1 MELRLLKNYS
11 KILDYFPKNLSKV
24 LLMNISDM
32 ISNMSE
38 ETIISLAFFVGAG
51 VIYVIRKFSFLNQQL
66 REHEERELSGR
77 DSVVRDLLR
86 MNGIEDKIRLEYD
99 TPKNH
104 IENELVEH
112 EMIGHNMAPRI
123 RELSRQIADV
133 LDDQS
138 DGLVDVTT
146 NVNSI
151 SSKINKAFTDT
162 GDNSLEQINNMI
174 PQLISRI
181 EGLNESVKGESQK
194 VAILLNEV
202 QMIKRAIGV
211 E

>member
-1 MELRLLKNYS
+1 MKNYS
-11 KILDYFPKNLSKV
+11 KIVDYFPKNMSEA

-51 VIYVIRKFSFLNQQL
+51 IIYVIRKFSFLNQQL
-66 REHEERELSGR
+66 REHEEKDVSGR

-104 IENELVEH
+104 VENELVEH

-146 NVNSI
+146 NINSI
-151 SSKINKAFTDT
+151 SSKINKAFSQTE
-162 GDNSLEQINNMI
+162 DNSLEQINGMI

-181 EGLNESVKGESQK
+181 EALNESVKGESQK

>member
-1 MELRLLKNYS
+1 
-11 KILDYFPKNLSKV
+11 
-24 LLMNISDM
+24 MNISDM

-51 VIYVIRKFSFLNQQL
+51 AIYVIVRKFSFLNQQL
-66 REHEERELSGR
+66 REHEERELTGR

-104 IENELVEH
+104 IEGELVEH

-174 PQLISRI
+174 
-181 EGLNESVKGESQK
+181 LN
-194 VAILLNEV
+194 
-202 QMIKRAIGV
+202 
-211 E
+211 

>member
-1 MELRLLKNYS
+1 
-11 KILDYFPKNLSKV
+11 
-24 LLMNISDM
+24 MNISDM

-51 VIYVIRKFSFLNQQL
+51 AIYVIRKFSFLNQQL
-66 REHEERELSGR
+66 RDYEERDLSGR
-77 DSVVRDLLR
+77 DSVVRYASY
-86 MNGIEDKIRLEYD
+86 NGIEDKIRLEYD

-104 IENELVEH
+104 IEGELVEH

>member
-1 MELRLLKNYS
+1 M
-11 KILDYFPKNLSKV
+11 
-24 LLMNISDM
+24 
-32 ISNMSE
+32 
-38 ETIISLAFFVGAG
+38 
-51 VIYVIRKFSFLNQQL
+51 
-66 REHEERELSGR
+66 
-77 DSVVRDLLR
+77 
-86 MNGIEDKIRLEYD
+86 
-99 TPKNH
+99 
-104 IENELVEH
+104 
-112 EMIGHNMAPRI
+112 
-123 RELSRQIADV
+123 

>member
-1 MELRLLKNYS
+1 
-11 KILDYFPKNLSKV
+11 
-24 LLMNISDM
+24 MNISDM
-32 ISNMSE
+32 ISNMSDQ
-38 ETIISLAFFVGAG
+38 TIICLAFFIGAG
-51 VIYVIRKFSFLNQQL
+51 IIYVLRKFSSLNQQL
-66 REHEERELSGR
+66 REHEEKDVSGR

-104 IENELVEH
+104 VENELVEH

-146 NVNSI
+146 NINSI
-151 SSKINKAFTDT
+151 SSKINKAFSQTE
-162 GDNSLEQINNMI
+162 DNSLEQINGMI

-181 EGLNESVKGESQK
+181 EALNESVKGESQK

>member
-1 MELRLLKNYS
+1 
-11 KILDYFPKNLSKV
+11 
-24 LLMNISDM
+24 MNISDM

-51 VIYVIRKFSFLNQQL
+51 AIYVIRKFSFLKQQL
-66 REHEERELSGR
+66 REHEEKDVSGR

-86 MNGIEDKIRLEYD
+86 YNGIEDKIRLEYD

-104 IENELVEH
+104 IEGELVEH

-146 NVNSI
+146 NINSI
-151 SSKINKAFTDT
+151 SSKINKAFSQTE
-162 GDNSLEQINNMI
+162 DNSLEQINSMI

-181 EGLNESVKGESQK
+181 EALNESVKGESQK

>member
-1 MELRLLKNYS
+1 MKNYTN
-11 KILDYFPKNLSKV
+11 ILDYFPKNFSEV

-104 IENELVEH
+104 IEGELVEH

-151 SSKINKAFTDT
+151 SSKVNKTFTDT

>member
-1 MELRLLKNYS
+1 MKNYS
-11 KILDYFPKNLSKV
+11 KILDYFPKNFSEV

-32 ISNMSE
+32 ISNMSDQ
-38 ETIISLAFFVGAG
+38 TIICLAFFIGAG
-51 VIYVIRKFSFLNQQL
+51 IIYVLRKFSFLNQQL
-66 REHEERELSGR
+66 REHEEKDVSGR

-86 MNGIEDKIRLEYD
+86 MNGIEDKIRMEYD
-99 TPKNH
+99 KPANH

-112 EMIGHNMAPRI
+112 ELIGHNMAPRI

-146 NVNSI
+146 NINSI
-151 SSKINKAFTDT
+151 SSKINKAFSQTE
-162 GDNSLEQINNMI
+162 DNSLEQINGMI

-181 EGLNESVKGESQK
+181 EALNESVKGESQK

>member
-1 MELRLLKNYS
+1 
-11 KILDYFPKNLSKV
+11 
-24 LLMNISDM
+24 MNISDM

-51 VIYVIRKFSFLNQQL
+51 AIYVIRKFSFLNQQL
-66 REHEERELSGR
+66 RDYEERDLSGV
-77 DSVVRDLLR
+77 DSLVRDMFVL
-86 MNGIEDKIRLEYD
+86 NGIEDEIRLKYD
-99 TPKNH
+99 KPKNH
-104 IENELVEH
+104 IEGELVEH

>member
-51 VIYVIRKFSFLNQQL
+51 VIYVIRRFSFLNQQL

>member
-1 MELRLLKNYS
+1 
-11 KILDYFPKNLSKV
+11 
-24 LLMNISDM
+24 MNISDM

-66 REHEERELSGR
+66 REHEDRELSGR

-99 TPKNH
+99 TPKNR
-104 IENELVEH
+104 IEGELVEH

-146 NVNSI
+146 NINSI
-151 SSKINKAFTDT
+151 SSKINKAFTQT

-181 EGLNESVKGESQK
+181 ETLNETVKGESQK

>member
-1 MELRLLKNYS
+1 MKNYS

-66 REHEERELSGR
+66 REHEERDLSGR

-99 TPKNH
+99 APKNH
-104 IENELVEH
+104 IESELVEH

-123 RELSRQIADV
+123 RDLSRQIADV
-133 LDDQS
+133 LDGQS
-138 DGLVDVTT
+138 DGLIDVTT
-146 NVNSI
+146 NIDSI
-151 SSKINKAFTDT
+151 SSKINKAFTQT

-181 EGLNESVKGESQK
+181 ETLNESVKGESQK